1 MKESVPTKTWGIEM
15 NSLEQILE
23 NEYHILNKILH
34 QMELQKKALIKYDI
48 SEIERETNI
57 LLELI
62 RKLKVLE
69 EDRINILIR
78 DFNISKREA
87 FKMRLSKI
95 VEQIPQNDKIKN
107 ISAEL
112 SKIIP
117 SIVTTNTVINL
128 LTNRALNS
136 LSEIMS
142 FFSNS
147 STSVCNVK
155 V

>member
-1 MKESVPTKTWGIEM
+1 M
-15 NSLEQILE
+15 NNLEQILE
-23 NEYHILNKILH
+23 NEYDVLNKILE

-69 EDRINILIR
+69 EDRINILVQ
-78 DFNISKREA
+78 DFNLSMREA
-87 FKMRLSKI
+87 FKIRLSKI
-95 VEQIPQNDKIKN
+95 IEQIPQNEKIKK
-107 ISAEL
+107 IAEEL
-112 SKIIP
+112 SKIVP
-117 SIVTTNTVINL
+117 SIISTNTVINL

-136 LSEIMS
+136 LSEIMF
-142 FFSNS
+142 FFSNGS
-147 STSVCNVK
+147 NSVCNVK